1 MNKKVLIFSLYCVII
16 IVALILFLVFF
27 PSNSADSAT
36 DNNNNTQVDTPNV
49 DNPSTDNITYAT
61 LLTLNCPRSITIPLG
76 ESCELLG
83 QFISVEPQSC
93 FENLSYTITGRYGSS
108 QDGIEF
114 SDNIITTKKTGT
126 YYLKFSVPSSEK
138 ENLTDGIQIS
148 VVEDSTTN
156 IIQLVDNLEIGIE
169 YKLEEIFTF
178 NTQAKINIMVDNIH
192 LTYENNIFQPKTSG
206 ESKIE
211 IGLIYE
217 YIKYNYTYIVQIKEK
232 PLPPDYIIE
241 INLTKTEF
249 NVGEIYPIEYAV
261 LDKNGVTAYQYV
273 KVESSNS
280 DIVEITSSDY
290 PLIYIKC
297 KEQGEV
303 IITITYTIDTS
314 ISTQIKLIVK

>member
-1 MNKKVLIFSLYCVII
+1 ML
-16 IVALILFLVFF
+16 AL
-27 PSNSADSAT
+27 
-36 DNNNNTQVDTPNV
+36 
-49 DNPSTDNITYAT
+49 
-61 LLTLNCPRSITIPLG
+61 
-76 ESCELLG
+76 
-83 QFISVEPQSC
+83 
-93 FENLSYTITGRYGSS
+93 RY
-108 QDGIEF
+108 
-114 SDNIITTKKTGT
+114 
-126 YYLKFSVPSSEK
+126 L
-138 ENLTDGIQIS
+138 
-148 VVEDSTTN
+148 
-156 IIQLVDNLEIGIE
+156 
-169 YKLEEIFTF
+169 
-178 NTQAKINIMVDNIH
+178 
-192 LTYENNIFQPKTSG
+192 
-206 ESKIE
+206 
-211 IGLIYE
+211 LIYE

-297 KEQGEV
+297 KEQGKV